1 MFVGAKKHHLQPS
14 RAAGIFEAPPAL
26 SKPSESPAA
35 PPPLLQ
41 LLQGAGHGGLVGAFT
56 AQDVLTGEVA
66 ANLSID
72 EIRAVLSAP
81 EQAATVGRV
90 RELYELFQLHNVD
103 AEARYL
109 QQI

>member
-1 MFVGAKKHHLQPS
+1 MFLGTKKHHLQPS